1 MYGVPED
8 SFESQIKRAEMAINR
23 IESDEMRVW
32 LSCIL
37 NALKMGK
44 YARIQTISGDFIDVE
59 AIAFTHAFAS
69 FFDVYNHRE
78 KFNTSIRP
86 VLVEEIQ
93 YTLKR
98 NNYDKVENN

>member
-1 MYGVPED
+1 MYRFLED
-8 SFESQIKRAEMAINR
+8 SFESQIKRAESAINR

-59 AIAFTHAFAS
+59 AIAFTHAFCS
-69 FFDVYNHRE
+69 FFDVYNHIE
-78 KFNTSIRP
+78 KFNTSIMP
-86 VLVEEIQ
+86 VLVEELQ
-93 YTLKR
+93 Y
-98 NNYDKVENN
+98 NYRIIYKI

>member
-78 KFNTSIRP
+78 KFNTSIQP
-86 VLVEEIQ
+86 VLVEELQ
-93 YTLKR
+93 Y
-98 NNYDKVENN
+98 NYRIIYKI

>member
-1 MYGVPED
+1 MCMIPRD
-8 SFESQIKRAEMAINR
+8 SFESQIKRAESAINR

-44 YARIQTISGDFIDVE
+44 YARIQTISGNFMDVS
-59 AIAFTHAFAS
+59 AIAYTRMFAS

-78 KFNTSIRP
+78 KFNTSIQP
-86 VLVEEIQ
+86 VLVEELQLQ
-93 YTLKR
+93 YKYNL
-98 NNYDKVENN
+98 

>member
-1 MYGVPED
+1 MFPED
-8 SFESQIKRAEMAINR
+8 SFESQIKRAERAINR
-23 IESDEMRVW
+23 IESDGMRVW

-78 KFNTSIRP
+78 KFNTSIQP
-86 VLVEEIQ
+86 VLVEELQ
-93 YTLKR
+93 Y
-98 NNYDKVENN
+98 NYRIIYKI

>member
-1 MYGVPED
+1 MYRFPED
-8 SFESQIKRAEMAINR
+8 SFESQIKRAEKAINR

-32 LSCIL
+32 SSCIL

-59 AIAFTHAFAS
+59 AIAFTHAFCS
-69 FFDVYNHRE
+69 FFDVYNHIE
-78 KFNTSIRP
+78 KFNTSIQP

-93 YTLKR
+93 YTLK
-98 NNYDKVENN
+98 KK

>member
-1 MYGVPED
+1 MYRISKD
-8 SFESQIKRAEMAINR
+8 SFESQIKRAEKAINQ

-44 YARIQTISGDFIDVE
+44 YARIQTISGDFMDVS
-59 AIAFTHAFAS
+59 AIAYTHMFAS
-69 FFDVYNHRE
+69 FFDVYNHRK

-86 VLVEEIQ
+86 VLVEELQLQ
-93 YTLKR
+93 YR
-98 NNYDKVENN
+98 YNI

>member
-1 MYGVPED
+1 MYRFQED
-8 SFESQIKRAEMAINR
+8 SFESQIKRAESAINR

-44 YARIQTISGDFIDVE
+44 YARIQTLSGDFMDVS
-59 AIAFTHAFAS
+59 AIAYTHMFAS
-69 FFDVYNHRE
+69 FFDVYNHRK

-86 VLVEEIQ
+86 VLVEELQLQ
-93 YTLKR
+93 YR
-98 NNYDKVENN
+98 YNI

>member
-1 MYGVPED
+1 MYRFPED
-8 SFESQIKRAEMAINR
+8 SFESQIKRAESAINQ

-37 NALKMGK
+37 NTLKMGK

-78 KFNTSIRP
+78 KFNTSIQP
-86 VLVEEIQ
+86 VLVEELQ
-93 YTLKR
+93 Y
-98 NNYDKVENN
+98 NYRIIYKI

>member
-1 MYGVPED
+1 MSNYYRFPEET
-8 SFESQIKRAEMAINR
+8 FESQIKRAESAINR

-44 YARIQTISGDFIDVE
+44 YARIQTISGDFMDVS
-59 AIAFTHAFAS
+59 AIAYTHMFAS

-86 VLVEEIQ
+86 VLVEELQLQ
-93 YTLKR
+93 YR
-98 NNYDKVENN
+98 YNI

>member
-1 MYGVPED
+1 MHMIPRD
-8 SFESQIKRAEMAINR
+8 SFESQIKRAERAINR

-32 LSCIL
+32 SSCIL

-78 KFNTSIRP
+78 KFNTSIQP

-98 NNYDKVENN
+98 K